1 MTAPAP
7 TNPDAV
13 FPAHDLTASF
23 SFPKEEEKTLN
34 YWKEIDAFRT
44 SVQQSQDREA
54 APYSFFDGP
63 PFATGLPHH
72 GHILMGTVKDVV
84 TRFWHQN
91 GFYVERRFGWDT
103 HGLPVEHEIDKK
115 LGITSKADV
124 MAMGIDKYN
133 AECRAIVM
141 RYAGEWRKTV
151 ERLGRWIDF
160 DNDYKTLNTSFMES
174 VWWVFGQLWKKDLV
188 YRGLKVMPYT
198 TGCTTP
204 LSNFEAGQAYKD
216 VQDPAVTVAFT
227 LVDDPKTSF
236 LAWTTT
242 PWTLPSN
249 LALCVH
255 PELSYVKIH
264 DVERDAN
271 YILCDNLLSTL
282 YKDVAKARKEKKF
295 EVLEKYK
302 GTDLVGKTYE
312 PLFPYFKERYAGRAF
327 RVVCDKYVTDSSG
340 TGIVHQAPAFGDD
353 DHRIAVENGIVS
365 KDEMPPCPIDEKGVY
380 TDDVTDFKGMYV
392 KDADKVIIKHLKA
405 QGKMVVATTLTH
417 SYPFCWR
424 SGTPLIY
431 RAIPVWFV
439 RVQGHQDELVANN
452 KATRWVPASVGE
464 HRFQN
469 WLENARDWNVSRN
482 RYWGTPLPLWASDD
496 YEEIVCISSIEEL
509 EKLSG
514 VTGITDLH
522 RDKIDHITIPSK
534 QGKGTLKRVEEVF
547 DCWFESGSM
556 PYAQVHYPFENKEK
570 FEGSFPADFISEA
583 MDQTRGWFYT
593 LLVLSTH
600 LFGTA
605 PWKNLIVCGHV
616 LAADGKKMSKSL
628 KNYPDPTLIVDRYG
642 ADALRLFLI
651 NSPVVRGDSLRFK
664 EEGVKDV
671 VSHVLL
677 PLLNSFRFFL
687 GQAALLKKE
696 QGVDFKYDPKSLGSK
711 NVMDRWILARCQTL
725 IQLVKTEMESYR
737 LYTVVAQMLNLIDE
751 LTNWYIRFNRRRLK
765 GENGL
770 EDTTHALNTLF
781 ETLFTLV
788 RTLAP
793 FTPFVTENIYQGLR
807 PFFPADEASLA
818 VGDDLR
824 SLHFLA
830 FPHARAEY
838 FDPVIERQVSR
849 LQAVIELGRTVRER
863 MVIPLKTPLAE
874 LVVFHPSQEYL
885 DDVASLLPYVEQEL
899 NVRSVVFTSD
909 EQRCG
914 IKFRADADYAVLGRK
929 LRKDLARVKK
939 ALPTVASDD
948 VKAYL
953 ATGSITVDGVELVAG
968 DLTATRYVD
977 LAGAQA
983 AQSDAQYETHTN
995 NDVVVL
1001 LDCRKRPELEQE
1013 GTAREV
1019 VNRVQRLRKKAG
1031 LVATDDIDVFYS
1043 FAAGVGKELEDIM
1056 AASADVIRK
1065 TLKKSPRPRAELEQG
1080 REVVIEEEQEVGD
1093 EKVVL
1098 TLVRA

>member
-1 MTAPAP
+1 MSAPQP
-7 TNPDAV
+7 TNPDAD
-13 FPAHDLTASF
+13 FPAHDAAAQF
-23 SFPKEEEKTLN
+23 SFPKEEEKVLD
-34 YWKEIDAFRT
+34 YWREIDAFRT
-44 SVQQSQDREA
+44 SVQQSVDENR
-54 APYSFFDGP
+54 PRFTFFDGP

-72 GHILMGTVKDVV
+72 GHLLMGTVKDIV
-84 TRFWHQN
+84 TRFAHSN

-141 RYAGEWRKTV
+141 RYSSEWRKTV

-160 DNDYKTLNTSFMES
+160 DNDYKTLNPSFMET

-227 LVDDPKTSF
+227 LVNDPKTSF
-236 LAWTTT
+236 IAWTTT
-242 PWTLPSN
+242 PWTMPSN

-255 PELSYVKIH
+255 PDLGYVKIH

-271 YILCDNLLSTL
+271 FILCDKLLSCL
-282 YKDVAKARKEKKF
+282 YKDPAKAKKEKKY
-295 EVLEKYK
+295 EVLETYK
-302 GTDLVGKTYE
+302 GTDLVGMEYE

-327 RVVCDKYVTDSSG
+327 RVLMDTYVTDSSG
-340 TGIVHQAPAFGDD
+340 TGIVQQAPAFGDD
-353 DHRIAVENGIVS
+353 DHRVCVAAGVVS
-365 KDEMPPCPIDEKGVY
+365 KDEMPPCPIDERGFL
-380 TDDVTDFKGMYV
+380 TDEVPDFAGQYI
-392 KDADKVIIKHLKA
+392 KDADKNVIKYLKA
-405 QGKMVVATTLTH
+405 RNKIVVASTLTH

-439 RVQGHQDELVANN
+439 RVQGHQDDLVKNN
-452 KATRWVPASVGE
+452 ADTRWVPASVGE
-464 HRFQN
+464 NRFQN

-482 RYWGTPLPLWASDD
+482 RYWGTPLPLWASED
-496 YEEIVCISSIEEL
+496 YEEIVCVSSVAEL
-509 EKLSG
+509 EELSG
-514 VTGITDLH
+514 VKGITDLH

-534 QGKGTLKRVEEVF
+534 QGRGDLKRVEEVF

-556 PYAQVHYPFENKEK
+556 PYAQVHYPFENKEE
-570 FEGSFPADFISEA
+570 FEASFPADFISEA

-593 LLVLSTH
+593 LLVLATH

-628 KNYPDPTLIVDRYG
+628 KNYPDPTMILDRYG

-664 EEGVKDV
+664 EEGVKEV
-671 VSHVLL
+671 ISHVLL
-677 PLLNSFRFFL
+677 PLLNSYRFFL
-687 GQAALLKKE
+687 GQAALLKKD
-696 QGVDFKYDPKSLGSK
+696 QGVEYKYDPKNLGSS

-725 IQLVKTEMESYR
+725 IQTVKTEMEAYR
-737 LYTVVAQMLNLIDE
+737 LYTVVNQILGLIDE

-770 EDTTHALNTLF
+770 EDTLHALNTLF
-781 ETLFTLV
+781 ETLFTLC
-788 RTLAP
+788 RTLSA
-793 FTPFVTENIYQGLR
+793 FTPFITENIYQGLR
-807 PFFPADEASLA
+807 PFFPADVSHLG
-818 VGDDLR
+818 VGNDVR
-824 SLHFLA
+824 SLHFLP
-830 FPHARAEY
+830 FPHVREEY
-838 FDPVIERQVSR
+838 FDPVMERQVSR
-849 LQAVIELGRTVRER
+849 LQAVIDLGREVRQR
-863 MVIPLKTPLAE
+863 KVIPVKTPLAE
-874 LVVFHPSQEYL
+874 LVVFHPEQEYL
-885 DDVASLLPYVEQEL
+885 DDVKSLLPYVEQEL
-899 NVRSVVFTSD
+899 NVRTVVFTSD
-909 EQRCG
+909 EAQCG

-939 ALPTVASDD
+939 ALPNVASDD

-953 ATGSITVDGVELVAG
+953 ATGQITVDGVELVKG
-968 DLTATRYVD
+968 DLTATRYVEVPPRVE
-977 LAGAQA
+977 GGPE
-983 AQSDAQYETHTN
+983 YETNTN
-995 NDVVVL
+995 NDVVIL
-1001 LDCRKRPELEQE
+1001 LDCLRRPELEQE

-1043 FAAGVGKELEDIM
+1043 FTEGLGKELEDIM
-1056 AASADVIRK
+1056 VASDDVICR
-1065 TLKKSPRPRAELEQG
+1065 TLKKSPRPKTEFTGERD
-1080 REVVIEEEQEVGD
+1080 VVIEEEVEVGD
-1093 EKVVL
+1093 DKMTL
-1098 TLVRA
+1098 TLVWA